1 MRFGSTHFLAVA
13 ALVGLSTAAS
23 PLFAAGD
30 EGEADAQIQQMTVE
44 LKELGVK
51 DGRNAA
57 TSELGQ
63 AEALVAKARSIIG
76 ERKERDALGRTLEE
90 AAATLSL
97 AEAKIIEA
105 DKQAMLDEQ
114 KQILAETETELAGT
128 RDKVAEL
135 ETVQA
140 ELDEKLG
147 GGK

>member
-30 EGEADAQIQQMTVE
+30 EGDADSQIQQMTVE
-44 LKELGVK
+44 LKELDVK

-76 ERKERDALGRTLEE
+76 ERKERDALERTLDE

-105 DKQAMLDEQ
+105 DKQAELDEQ
-114 KQILAETETELAGT
+114 KQLLAETESELTAT
-128 RDKVAEL
+128 RDEVAEL
-135 ETVQA
+135 EKVQA
-140 ELDEKLG
+140 ELDGKLG